1 MKATILFVVGVL
13 ISLTSFSQNLKKNA
27 QDPKG
32 MILVPGSTHIVE
44 IEQGMFRDVK
54 VDDFWM
60 SNEITNKEFRNFY
73 EDLINNPNYTLAWV
87 DLSKMKPTSD
97 GKMTKP
103 VVVKEAYK
111 DIAPK
116 IIDLS
121 VSNSIPSKENYFTNS
136 KYDNYP
142 VVGVSYYGAMYYC
155 IWRSNQEHDA
165 KGITVQDY
173 RLPTWFEWLNVPRAN
188 KNYEKGLHEVL
199 KGEKNELGL
208 FNLNGNVAEW
218 TSSSPEDGELES
230 KYVIGYSWKSDSN
243 SQFTEQVPAEKA
255 TDYIG
260 FRIVKSKSE

>member
-1 MKATILFVVGVL
+1 MKATILFVVGLL
-13 ISLTSFSQNLKKNA
+13 ISLSSFSQNLKKNA

-32 MILVPGSTHIVE
+32 MILVRGSTHIVE

-73 EDLINNPNYTLAWV
+73 EDIINNPNDTLAWV

-173 RLPTWFEWLNVPRAN
+173 RLPTLYEWRNVPRAN
-188 KNYEKGLHEVL
+188 MDYETGLHEVL

-260 FRIVKSKSE
+260 FRIVKSKGE

>member
-1 MKATILFVVGVL
+1 MKATILLVVGVL

-32 MILVPGSTHIVE
+32 MILVPGSTYIAE
-44 IEQGMFRDVK
+44 IGPGIMRDIQ

-60 SNEITNKEFRNFY
+60 SNEITNKEFRQFY
-73 EDLINNPNYTLAWV
+73 TDIINNPNDTITWV
-87 DLSKMKPTSD
+87 DLSKMKRTSD
-97 GKMTKP
+97 NKMANP

-121 VSNSIPSKENYFTNS
+121 VCNSIPNKENYFTDP

-142 VVGVSYYGAMYYC
+142 VVGVSYYGARYYC
-155 IWRSNQEHDA
+155 IWRSNREYDA
-165 KGITVQDY
+165 KGTTVQDY
-173 RLPTWFEWLNVPRAN
+173 RLPTWFEWRNVPRAN
-188 KNYEKGLHEVL
+188 MDYETGLHEVL
-199 KGEKNELGL
+199 KGEQNELGL

-218 TSSSPEDGELES
+218 TSSSPGDDDLGS
-230 KYVIGYSWKSDSN
+230 KYVIGYSWKSDVN
-243 SQFTEQVPAEKA
+243 SQFMEPVPAEKA

>member
-1 MKATILFVVGVL
+1 MKATILFVVGLL
-13 ISLTSFSQNLKKNA
+13 ISLSSFSQDSKKNA

-32 MILVPGSTHIVE
+32 MILVPGSTYIAE
-44 IEQGMFRDVK
+44 IGPGISRDVQ

-60 SNEITNKEFRNFY
+60 SNEITNKEFRQFY
-73 EDLINNPNYTLAWV
+73 TDIINNPNDTITWV
-87 DLSKMKPTSD
+87 DLSKMKRTSD

-121 VSNSIPSKENYFTNS
+121 VCNSIPNKENYFTDP

-142 VVGVSYYGAMYYC
+142 VVGVSYYGARYYC
-155 IWRSNQEHDA
+155 IWRSNREYDA
-165 KGITVQDY
+165 KGATVQDY
-173 RLPTWFEWLNVPRAN
+173 RLPTLYEWRNVPRAN
-188 KNYEKGLHEVL
+188 MDYETGLHEVL

-218 TSSSPEDGELES
+218 TCTSSENDDLGS
-230 KYVIGYSWKSDSN
+230 KYVIGYSWKSDVN
-243 SQFTEQVPAEKA
+243 SRFTEPVPTEKA

-260 FRIVKSKSE
+260 FRIVKSKGK